1 MKKYFTFIL
10 PVIFIAAFAG
20 LNAEE
25 GKERKML
32 ENIHWLGQDGFKFK
46 LDKIVVYIDPY
57 KIKEGSEKADFIFIT
72 HEHRDH
78 FSPEDISRIVKKET
92 VLVSCK
98 AVTGL
103 YEGNKQEIK
112 AGETFKTE
120 LFSVSAVPA
129 YNINKKFHPKES
141 GKLGYIIEY
150 KGLRIYHAGDTDII
164 PEMKEFKCNIA
175 LLPVSGT
182 YVMTA
187 EEAVEAAKILKPDF
201 AIPMHYGAG
210 VVGTVEDAKKFKEG
224 LKAAGTEVVIKEK
237 E

>member
-1 MKKYFTFIL
+1 MRKTL
-10 PVIFIAAFAG
+10 VSLGLLLIFFLCGG
-20 LNAEE
+20 LRAEDK
-25 GKERKML
+25 KEREML
-32 ENIHWLGQDGFKFK
+32 ENIHWLGQDGFKLNLGK
-46 LDKIVVYIDPY
+46 TAVYLDPY